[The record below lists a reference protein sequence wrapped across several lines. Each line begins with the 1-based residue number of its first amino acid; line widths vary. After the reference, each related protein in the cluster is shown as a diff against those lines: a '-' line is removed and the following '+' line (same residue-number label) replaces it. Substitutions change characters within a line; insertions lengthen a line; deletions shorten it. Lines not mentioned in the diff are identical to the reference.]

1 MTLASTYSAFIDP
14 MKEFR
19 ESLKAMQLQDPIK
32 EFRESLKVMQLQ
44 DPIKE
49 FRESLKVMQLQDPI
63 KEFRESLKA
72 MQLQDPMKEFRESLK
87 VMQLQDPMRRIRESL
102 EIFNTNTL
110 ISGWGQTA
118 SLSISLAS
126 LTEVVGVLSDERW
139 EISSEDLDSLKLVE
153 EDGIIFEGQ
162 AISNEYLSRLANELV
177 SNEPSDA
184 TEGIGTK
191 LDRIITGIDQLSDPI
206 HKKLLQW
213 IVYPF
218 IVSLTISLVNPVADY
233 YIKKHLTAIEKKA
246 VVKDVSRCFA
256 SFTADAQSVA
266 RFKIVTVEMLN
277 VRRGKSVKSPVVGA
291 LYLGDI
297 VEVIE
302 RGRKWT
308 LVEWCEADAKVSF
321 RGWVFSRYIKSI
333 R

>member
-1 MTLASTYSAFIDP
+1 MTLASTYSAFIDS
-14 MKEFR
+14 MKEFQD
-19 ESLKAMQLQDPIK
+19 SLKAMQLQDPMR

-44 DPIKE
+44 DPM
-49 FRESLKVMQLQDPI
+49 R
-63 KEFRESLKA
+63 
-72 MQLQDPMKEFRESLK
+72 EFRESLK

-102 EIFNTNTL
+102 EIYNTNTL
-110 ISGWGQTA
+110 ISDWGQTV
-118 SLSISLAS
+118 SLSHSLAS

-139 EISSEDLDSLKLVE
+139 EISSEDLDSLQLVE

-162 AISNEYLSRLANELV
+162 VISNEYLSRLANELV
-177 SNEPSDA
+177 GNEASGA
-184 TEGIGTK
+184 TDGIGAK
-191 LDRIITGIDQLSDPI
+191 LDRIITGIDRLSDPT

-218 IVSLTISLVNPVADY
+218 IVGLAISLVNPVADH
-233 YIKKHLTAIEKKA
+233 YIKKHLTSIEKKA
-246 VVKDVSRCFA
+246 VVKDVSHCFA

-277 VRRGKSVKSPVVGA
+277 VRRGKSVKSSVVGA

-308 LVEWCEADAKVSF
+308 LVEWCGADAKASL